1 MCILR
6 VLPEKTSERI
16 GQERA
21 GTEWTVV
28 KSKIRLCI
36 RNHSYGRFL
45 HGGILMGIAL
55 PIPAHRAK
63 SHDFACWWPA
73 AADHSRSADACRE
86 KIKFLIL
93 ERRPHAKNEEKSEI
107 YRKDKSNLRTSTET
121 VHELLHRQAED
132 AGMTLSEFAAQMLM
146 KGRVNTSYVFYV
158 HPDEI
163 EAITREFAAI
173 GNNLNQIAAFFNSGG
188 LPSHVMR
195 ENINH
200 AISCIFEMREQVAE
214 MAGKNYGNLKAHRK

>member
-1 MCILR
+1 MILP
-6 VLPEKTSERI
+6 VGGLPQQVT
-16 GQERA
+16 A
-21 GTEWTVV
+21 GVRMHCRENQIFDFGKGDPMPRTKKKV
-28 KSKIRLCI
+28 KSIVKTKVI
-36 RNHSYGRFL
+36 
-45 HGGILMGIAL
+45 
-55 PIPAHRAK
+55 
-63 SHDFACWWPA
+63 
-73 AADHSRSADACRE
+73 SARV
-86 KIKFLIL
+86 
-93 ERRPHAKNEEKSEI
+93 
-107 YRKDKSNLRTSTET
+107 TEV
-121 VHELLHRQAED
+121 VHELLHRQAEN
-132 AGMTLSEFAAQMLM
+132 AGMTLSEFTAQMLM

-188 LPSHVMR
+188 IQSRAMI

>member
-1 MCILR
+1 MLR
-6 VLPEKTSERI
+6 TKRK
-16 GQERA
+16 
-21 GTEWTVV
+21 V
-28 KSKIRLCI
+28 KSIVKTKVI
-36 RNHSYGRFL
+36 
-45 HGGILMGIAL
+45 
-55 PIPAHRAK
+55 
-63 SHDFACWWPA
+63 
-73 AADHSRSADACRE
+73 SARV
-86 KIKFLIL
+86 
-93 ERRPHAKNEEKSEI
+93 
-107 YRKDKSNLRTSTET
+107 TEV

-132 AGMTLSEFAAQMLM
+132 AGMTLSEFTAQMLM

-173 GNNLNQIAAFFNSGG
+173 GNNLNQIATFCIQSRAM
-188 LPSHVMR
+188 L

>member
-1 MCILR
+1 MPR
-6 VLPEKTSERI
+6 TKKK
-16 GQERA
+16 
-21 GTEWTVV
+21 V
-28 KSKIRLCI
+28 KSIVKTKVI
-36 RNHSYGRFL
+36 
-45 HGGILMGIAL
+45 
-55 PIPAHRAK
+55 
-63 SHDFACWWPA
+63 
-73 AADHSRSADACRE
+73 SARV
-86 KIKFLIL
+86 
-93 ERRPHAKNEEKSEI
+93 
-107 YRKDKSNLRTSTET
+107 TEA
-121 VHELLHRQAED
+121 VHELLHQQAED

-200 AISCIFEMREQVAE
+200 AISCMRGSIFLQKMSSSNLRKQWGVLKLRIEAIILSEGRYRAGRWGLSQILCKVQTAIKQEQF
-214 MAGKNYGNLKAHRK
+214 

>member
-1 MCILR
+1 MPRTKRKMKSIVKTKVISAR
-6 VLPEKTSERI
+6 V
-16 GQERA
+16 
-21 GTEWTVV
+21 
-28 KSKIRLCI
+28 
-36 RNHSYGRFL
+36 
-45 HGGILMGIAL
+45 
-55 PIPAHRAK
+55 
-63 SHDFACWWPA
+63 
-73 AADHSRSADACRE
+73 
-86 KIKFLIL
+86 
-93 ERRPHAKNEEKSEI
+93 
-107 YRKDKSNLRTSTET
+107 TET
-121 VHELLHRQAED
+121 VHELLHQQAED

-200 AISCIFEMREQVAE
+200 RLRWNVSKNRRKSTRRLADG
-214 MAGKNYGNLKAHRK
+214 AGQPSGDYQLGTV